1 MKKACSPCFISYNW
15 ELFFLTKKH
24 ACLKGNIYV
33 QTVPCSLSDRS
44 RFIWNNSMCKKIYLS
59 LKNVVDPGMQHHLP
73 VLQQTASVS
82 SEDSGTTILY
92 YPIKLSKEYLNLE
105 EQAFYSLS
113 FNASKMTFGHPNC
126 KWSLDTFNL
135 RTGASLW
142 LASFIAPSTYM
153 HLDIILLDI
162 FHIVGSTDSSINN
175 SFRNYSLFISSRHW
189 GNMTGN
195 FWCVFKA

>member
-1 MKKACSPCFISYNW
+1 MKKACSPCFISYDW

-33 QTVPCSLSDRS
+33 QTVPCSLSDRA
-44 RFIWNNSMCKKIYLS
+44 RFIWNPRIAKKIS

-82 SEDSGTTILY
+82 SEDSGTSILNN
-92 YPIKLSKEYLNLE
+92 PIKLSKEYLNLE
-105 EQAFYSLS
+105 AQLFI
-113 FNASKMTFGHPNC
+113 FQCVQDDFWSKNHPNC

-135 RTGASLW
+135 RTGASSW
-142 LASFIAPSTYM
+142 PTSFIAPSTYM